1 MQPEQ
6 VAASVRELIGM
17 EVQAVG
23 LVRAR
28 TRGEPAPRV
37 WTVMTEHGY
46 FWFVEDGSATEV
58 FRAVLQRSMPASPS
72 ACHSAAE
79 AARRFIDLHPRET
92 VDEEPPGEAV
102 AHETVGTARSFLC
115 EACGALVTR
124 RRQVE
129 RSARALCPRC
139 RHAER
144 ERLRYQQDPQYR
156 ARRLA
161 YSAARYRQSQGAAG
175 PSH

>member
-1 MQPEQ
+1 MQPEE
-6 VAASVRELIGM
+6 VAARVRELIGM
-17 EVQAVG
+17 DVQAVG

-37 WTVMTEHGY
+37 WTVMTQHGY
-46 FWFVEDGSATEV
+46 FWFVEDGATAEV
-58 FRAVLQRSMPASPS
+58 FRAVPQRSMPASAS

-79 AARRFIDLHPRET
+79 AARRFIALH
-92 VDEEPPGEAV
+92 PGEATTEPV
-102 AHETVGTARSFLC
+102 PDEAEVRETDRTDRSFLC
-115 EACGALVTR
+115 DACGAVVTR
-124 RRQVE
+124 RRQVD

-161 YSAARYRQSQGAAG
+161 YSAARYRQSQGAV
-175 PSH
+175 

>member
-1 MQPEQ
+1 
-6 VAASVRELIGM
+6 VLHR
-17 EVQAVG
+17 
-23 LVRAR
+23 
-28 TRGEPAPRV
+28 
-37 WTVMTEHGY
+37 
-46 FWFVEDGSATEV
+46 SA
-58 FRAVLQRSMPASPS
+58 PASPS

-79 AARRFIDLHPRET
+79 AARRFMDLHPQET
-92 VDEEPPGEAV
+92 LAEPLPSEGV
-102 AHETVGTARSFLC
+102 AHETISAARSFLC
-115 EACGALVTR
+115 EGCGAPVTR
-124 RRQVE
+124 RRQVDPT
-129 RSARALCPRC
+129 ARALCPRC